1 MAKEKAKAKENPK
14 ADEDAATDG
23 TEAAAAAPKK
33 KLSLKTL
40 LLFVV
45 APLVVVIGLGAGAYL
60 FLFSGGGEEHADAAH
75 GEGGEHGHAAP
86 SAGVFYD
93 LPEILVN
100 IASTGPKPIY
110 LKLGVSLE
118 LDGPETTHAIE
129 PVLPR
134 VLDNFQVYLRE
145 LRLEDLQGS
154 AGLLRLKEELI
165 RRVNLAVAP
174 IVVKDVL
181 FKDMIIQ

>member
-1 MAKEKAKAKENPK
+1 MAKDKAKAKENPQVEEEK
-14 ADEDAATDG
+14 
-23 TEAAAAAPKK
+23 TEGAEGQPAAPKK
-33 KLSLKTL
+33 RSLKSL
-40 LLFVV
+40 LLFIV
-45 APLVVVIGLGAGAYL
+45 APAVAVIVLGAGGYF

-75 GEGGEHGHAAP
+75 GEHGAHGEAAAGHA
-86 SAGVFYD
+86 VFYD
-93 LPEILVN
+93 LPDILVN
-100 IASTGPKPIY
+100 IASTGPKPVY

-118 LDGPETTHAIE
+118 LDSAEAKLGVE
-129 PVLPR
+129 PVMPR

-174 IVVKDVL
+174 ITVKDVL